1 MGHRVVCSGNIGGEN
16 CIDLKID
23 FLNLYNLNCFQLL
36 TFGSWICLFWMF
48 TVDSVMSKVAG
59 IMLEM
64 CIF

>member
-23 FLNLYNLNCFQLL
+23 FLNLQLL

-59 IMLEM
+59 IMLET

>member
-23 FLNLYNLNCFQLL
+23 FSESVQPCFQLL

-48 TVDSVMSKVAG
+48 TVDSVMSKVTG
-59 IMLEM
+59 IMLET